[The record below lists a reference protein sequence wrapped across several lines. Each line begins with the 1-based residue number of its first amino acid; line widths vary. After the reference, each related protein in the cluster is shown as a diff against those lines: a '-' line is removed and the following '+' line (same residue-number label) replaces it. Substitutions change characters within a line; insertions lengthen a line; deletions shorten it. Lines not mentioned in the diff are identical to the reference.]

1 MGRVGSE
8 RMLKDKVAIV
18 TGASSGLGVV
28 LAEELAKA
36 GAHLVL
42 FARREDKLADAAE
55 HCRALGARVVTV
67 VGDVTVVD
75 DCKRLVDNAVAE
87 FGRVDFLMANAGISM
102 WAKFEEIEDV
112 SVFRKLM
119 ETNYLGVVNGVH
131 AVLPEL
137 KKTKGMIVAIS
148 SIQGK
153 IGVPLHTGYVA
164 SKHAVLGF
172 FEALRMELDGS
183 GVDVLTVLPHW
194 LRGTDLRQ
202 SAFGKDGG
210 TLGASS
216 RKHSKESIT
225 LEDCSA
231 AILKAMKKRKREL
244 VIPWKLRALPW
255 LNLLNPKIV
264 SWLVKGKVK
273 DQDK

>member
-1 MGRVGSE
+1 
-8 RMLKDKVAIV
+8 LFQDKVAIV
-18 TGASSGLGVV
+18 TGASSGLGAV

-36 GAHLVL
+36 GVQLAL
-42 FARREDKLADAAE
+42 FARREEKLVETAQR
-55 HCRALGARVVTV
+55 CRSLGVRVVTV

-75 DCKRLVDNAVAE
+75 DCKRLVTTAVAE
-87 FGRVDFLMANAGISM
+87 FGRVDYLMANAGISM
-102 WAKFEEIEDV
+102 WARFEDIEDV
-112 SVFRKLM
+112 AVFRKLM

-137 KKTKGMIVAIS
+137 KKVGGMIVAIS

-183 GVDVLTVLPHW
+183 GVDILTVLPHW

-202 SAFGKDGG
+202 SAFGKDGEA
-210 TLGASS
+210 LGKSS
-216 RKHSKESIT
+216 RSHSKESIT
-225 LEDCSA
+225 LEDCSV

-255 LNLLNPKIV
+255 LNLINPKIV
-264 SWLVKGKVK
+264 AWLVKGKVTEQ
-273 DQDK
+273 DQ

>member
-1 MGRVGSE
+1 MFQG
-8 RMLKDKVAIV
+8 KVAIV
-18 TGASSGLGVV
+18 TGASSGLGAV

-36 GAHLVL
+36 GVHLAL
-42 FARREDKLADAAE
+42 FARREDKLMATAAR
-55 HCRALGARVVTV
+55 CRTLGARVVTV
-67 VGDVTVVD
+67 VGDVTRVD
-75 DCKRLVDNAVAE
+75 DCRHVVTEAVTE
-87 FGRVDFLMANAGISM
+87 YGRVDYFMAIAGISM
-102 WAKFEEIEDV
+102 WAKFEEVEDV
-112 SVFRKLM
+112 GVFRKLM

-131 AVLPEL
+131 AVLPEI

-172 FEALRMELDGS
+172 FEALRIELDGT
-183 GVDVLTVLPHW
+183 GVAILTVLPHW

-202 SAFGKDGG
+202 NAFGKNGEA
-210 TLGASS
+210 LGESS
-216 RKHSKESIT
+216 LSHNKESIS
-225 LEDCSA
+225 LEDCSV

-255 LNLLNPKIV
+255 LNLINPRIV
-264 SWLVKGKVK
+264 AWLVKGKVNQ
-273 DQDK
+273 QDR